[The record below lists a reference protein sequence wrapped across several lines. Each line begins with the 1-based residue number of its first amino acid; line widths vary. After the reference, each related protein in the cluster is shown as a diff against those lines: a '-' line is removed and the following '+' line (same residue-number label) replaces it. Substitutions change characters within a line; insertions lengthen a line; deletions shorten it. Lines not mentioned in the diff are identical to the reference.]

1 MRPLSRKLE
10 SRAWELAP
18 QLTCS
23 LSITYRPVCTFF
35 HVGYLNCFLEAAT
48 VEDVTFAAKAEL
60 WESFGVYISVSGSLF
75 CFKGA
80 SPALF

>member
-1 MRPLSRKLE
+1 MATRQTG

-23 LSITYRPVCTFF
+23 LSITLQACVHVLSRRPSQLLF
-35 HVGYLNCFLEAAT
+35 EAVT
-48 VEDVTFAAKAEL
+48 VEDVAFAAKAEL